1 MKTLIFTKEDG
12 PEQREA
18 LELGARLESE
28 KYEVTY
34 IDGDAE
40 SAIAEIELYDIY
52 SYPTFLVI
60 RDDGTEVEC
69 WRGVTPIAGDIKNFL
84 NS

>member
-1 MKTLIFTKEDG
+1 MKTMIFTRDDG

-18 LELGARLESE
+18 KDFGAELESE
-28 KYEVTY
+28 GYGVEY
-34 IDGDAE
+34 IDADDE
-40 SAIAEIELYDIY
+40 SAVSEIELYDIY
-52 SYPTFLVI
+52 SYPTFVVI

-84 NS
+84 NQ